1 MWDLWLAVTSR
12 RRVVGCSSQWLWVSR
27 LTLRAVIT
35 VWRVLLDCA
44 CAGWYLAGRIRNYYC
59 LCRVYRYDL
68 YASLV
73 FDSQP
78 VAADCEQKWVR
89 EREANATAVK
99 SESSCVSATDWMV
112 IFTGLRLEEGS
123 QWVIDRC
130 CRQNLPSSGGGGPC
144 HCESTKSSL
153 T

>member
-89 EREANATAVK
+89 ERGKRNSCEEWVVVCICDWLNGYIYWIETRRGFAV
-99 SESSCVSATDWMV
+99 SYRPLLQAEPSVFRWWWPVSLW
-112 IFTGLRLEEGS
+112 
-123 QWVIDRC
+123 ID
-130 CRQNLPSSGGGGPC
+130 
-144 HCESTKSSL
+144 EK
-153 T
+153 